1 MRIRNLT
8 PHEVN
13 VYSESGDIL
22 LGSYESEG
30 IARVSVVTH
39 PQCSLLE
46 DNEAG
51 SLFIP
56 VVERHWGKV
65 EGLPEPEEGVVN
77 LISSL
82 VLAQV
87 PNRTDC
93 YAPDTGPDS
102 VLRDEKGRIIG
113 VRRLTRDAPNQLVS
127 WIHQKMDMA
136 HRAMGRIDEEN
147 PVWESHNG
155 YFLALEAV
163 LEQLEK

>member
-22 LGSYESEG
+22 LGSYKSEG
-30 IARVSVVTH
+30 VARVAVTTI
-39 PQCSLLE
+39 PMRPILE
-46 DNEAG
+46 DNESG

-77 LISSL
+77 LVSSL

-87 PNRTDC
+87 TNRTDC
-93 YAPDTGPDS
+93 YSPDTGPDS

-136 HRAMGRIDEEN
+136 HRSMVQIDEES
-147 PVWESHNG
+147 PRWESHNG